1 MSEQF
6 PSVNAAEAAPLVMN
20 NFRVL
25 FALLLFGASLQA
37 QNTAPPVYAADA
49 APAVVDPSSATQRT
63 PQELEQLLAP
73 IALYP
78 DALIAI
84 ILPAA
89 TVPTDVVLAA
99 RHLRENPGD
108 RAQIEHRAWDESV
121 KSLTSYPEVLMW
133 MDENLNWTRQVG
145 EAFAIQPA
153 DVMQAIQRLRAK
165 ARAAGTLVDTPQQQI
180 IAEQQVIRI
189 VPAQP
194 DIIYVP
200 HYEPDVVFVDQPF
213 YYTRPYLTFGFGV
226 PVGSWLAF
234 DCDWRHNSI
243 WVGNRHRRW
252 TGHDWHRPVV
262 PIAPIGPGFTYTR
275 TPDVHQWRPPPQS
288 LRNPS
293 YTLIRPYRSE
303 IARPTPF
310 GVPASRFNSQQG
322 RMGFAD
328 RRYDSASP
336 SIANPSPRPV
346 TPAARPSYQGQ
357 RFSSPTVVVPNPAT
371 PTEQVAVPAPALQPL
386 PQTRR
391 TGRDASRSSD
401 PASRNFRS
409 NQMNAAAQASAGVS
423 APAVVVPANP
433 PVTTVPPLQ
442 PLPTARRS
450 GNDASQSYEA
460 RGRNFRGSQPN
471 PITAAPVMPAAP
483 SPSPIQAP
491 VNNSF
496 PQRSYSRGVVTP
508 PVSSPVIS
516 VPSGNRV
523 APAPI
528 VTPAA
533 PPAAPPAAA
542 ATPSTPARSSGESRG
557 YRGANRPND
566 ARSP

>member
-1 MSEQF
+1 MK
-6 PSVNAAEAAPLVMN
+6 

-25 FALLLFGASLQA
+25 FTLVLFGASLQA
-37 QNTAPPVYAADA
+37 QNTAPPVYTADA
-49 APAVVDPSSATQRT
+49 APPAVDPSLAPQRT

-84 ILPAA
+84 ILPAS

-145 EAFAIQPA
+145 EAFATQPA
-153 DVMQAIQRLRAK
+153 DVMQAVQRLRAK
-165 ARAAGTLVDTPQQQI
+165 ARAAGTLVDTPQQQV
-180 IAEQQVIRI
+180 IAEPQVIRI

-200 HYEPDVVFVDQPF
+200 HYEPEIVFVDQPV
-213 YYTRPYLTFGFGV
+213 YYSRPYLTFGFGV

-234 DCDWRHNSI
+234 ECDWRHNSI

-252 TGHDWHRPVV
+252 TGHDWHRPLI
-262 PIAPIGPGFTYTR
+262 PIAPIGPGFSYTR
-275 TPDVHQWRPPPQS
+275 TPEVRQWRPPPQP

-293 YTLIRPYRSE
+293 FTLIRPYRSE

-310 GVPASRFNSQQG
+310 SVTASRFYSQQG
-322 RMGFAD
+322 RMGYAD
-328 RRYDSASP
+328 RRYDSAAP
-336 SIANPSPRPV
+336 SITNPSPRNV
-346 TPAARPSYQGQ
+346 TPAPRPGYQGQ

-371 PTEQVAVPAPALQPL
+371 SAQQVAPPAPTLQPL
-386 PQTRR
+386 PQARR
-391 TGRDASRSSD
+391 SGRDATYSTD
-401 PASRNFRS
+401 QASRNFRN
-409 NQMNAAAQASAGVS
+409 NQTNAAAQISAGVP

-433 PVTTVPPLQ
+433 PVTTAPTLQ
-442 PLPTARRS
+442 PLPSARRNS
-450 GNDASQSYEA
+450 NDASQPHES
-460 RGRNFRGSQPN
+460 RGRNFRGGQAN
-471 PITAAPVMPAAP
+471 PISAAPVMPAAP
-483 SPSPIQAP
+483 APAPIQP
-491 VNNSF
+491 PTTNSF

-516 VPSGNRV
+516 VPAGNRV
-523 APAPI
+523 APAPVVEPAAPA

-533 PPAAPPAAA
+533 PPAQPA
-542 ATPSTPARSSGESRG
+542 PARTTGESRG
-557 YRGANRPND
+557 YRGASGRPGE
-566 ARSP
+566 ARAP